1 MANKP
6 INRDRIIEL
15 FKKQTQ
21 EDKEYIITEIIKSLS
36 VSNEEEKLKKEI
48 EKLNDKLSLYMH
60 YTSTIVKQ
68 EINEKLKNNNKAE
81 SKLENIETQK

>member
-6 INRDRIIEL
+6 MNKERIVEL
-15 FKKQTQ
+15 FKKQTK
-21 EDKEYIITEIIKSLS
+21 EDKEYIITEIIKFLS

-48 EKLNDKLSLYMH
+48 DKLNDKLSLYMH

-68 EINEKLKNNNKAE
+68 EINEILKNNNK
-81 SKLENIETQK
+81 IEAK

>member
-6 INRDRIIEL
+6 MNRDRIIEL

-36 VSNEEEKLKKEI
+36 VRNEEEKLKKEI
-48 EKLNDKLSLYMH
+48 DKLNDKLNLYMQ
-60 YTSTIVKQ
+60 YTSTIVKH
-68 EINEKLKNNNKAE
+68 EINEKLKNNNKTE
-81 SKLENIETQK
+81 PNQENIETQK